1 MCLKGCVCVCVAISI
16 RNNNIRSAR
25 IAQWLQ
31 RPTAACVVPGSSPG
45 MIFEDFFYEYWNE
58 NCAVKR
64 P

>member
-1 MCLKGCVCVCVAISI
+1 MCVAISI